1 MHRLLLVLLVQLL
14 WCGPASAWSL
24 RYIGQQILP
33 FGHAHGGTT
42 VGGLSGLDFDPAR
55 RHFYAIS
62 DDRSELHPA
71 RFYTIRLDLGEFN
84 TRPDPG
90 HAGVLITSAVTLH
103 DENGHAF
110 GRGQVDPEAIRYD
123 PKGDSLLW
131 SSEGDARHGI
141 PPRVRESALD
151 GTYRRTLPL
160 PERYVP
166 REGGGVRYNL
176 AFESLAIGAD
186 GRRAYVATE
195 NALVQDGPA
204 ADARQG
210 SLCRVLVHDMEGG
223 QPLAEYAYRTDAV
236 TVPPALPIMIHTNG
250 LVELLALDA
259 RRLLAL
265 ERSYT
270 QMAGNSIRLFLVE
283 MNGATDVGNVA
294 SLSAGGFIPLAKTLL
309 LDLASLGIQLDN
321 IEGLSWGPVLPNG
334 HRTLIMVSDNNF
346 SRHQVT
352 QFLAFEVVP

>member
-1 MHRLLLVLLVQLL
+1 MWVLLVQLL
-14 WCGPASAWSL
+14 WCDPASAWSL

-42 VGGLSGLDFDPAR
+42 VGGLSGLDYDPAR

-71 RFYTIRLDLGEFN
+71 RFYTIRLDLREFN

-90 HAGVLITSAVTLH
+90 HAGVRITGVVTLR

-123 PKGDSLLW
+123 PRRDSLLW
-131 SSEGDARHGI
+131 SSEGDARQGI
-141 PPRVRESALD
+141 PPRLSEAALD
-151 GTYRRTLPL
+151 GSFRRTLPL

-195 NALVQDGPA
+195 NALVQDGPK

-210 SLCRVLVHDMEGG
+210 SLCRVLVHDMESG

-236 TVPPALPIMIHTNG
+236 TVPPALPFLMHTNG

-259 RRLLAL
+259 GSLLAL

-270 QMAGNSIRLFLVE
+270 AMAGNGIRLFRVE
-283 MNGATDVGNVA
+283 TGGATDVANVA
-294 SLSAGGFIPLAKTLL
+294 ALSAGGFVPLAKMLV
-309 LDLASLGIQLDN
+309 LDLAGLGIRLDN
-321 IEGLSWGPVLPNG
+321 IEGLSWGPELPNG

-346 SRHQVT
+346 SRGQIT
-352 QFLAFEVVP
+352 QFLAFEVIP